1 MDFSSTIYIIYF
13 WLLFSVL
20 RKRQINKPRPVSE
33 IDMEAIFK
41 KAKEE
46 QEKHEKEFEEEQ
58 QQGILNSAVPNVEP
72 QLDSKPKQRSRKSS
86 DPLKLL
92 TPGST
97 VRVVSGN
104 FVEFEGN
111 LKKVNRKTRK
121 VCDAVL

>member
-46 QEKHEKEFEEEQ
+46 QEKHEKEFDEEQ